1 MHRTLLLPQPGSALI
16 QKSIATLLVG
26 PTRAHNYRLG
36 ELEGPSLAEFARA
49 RPNLTVQAYRYS
61 SRQELGLSDEH
72 YQAVNHAMHETLS
85 VYPSGYYNTGLQNL
99 PLWDALYG
107 AIYHLAQPIF
117 IVQCDYWR
125 ASRSTLERTFLTELN
140 NIGYPDKDAAMA
152 QLIRAGSYSRAEYR
166 LNHRRRNHITEF
178 GYWYRQMAVG
188 VSGRR
193 YEESIR
199 SVRA

>member
-16 QKSIATLLVG
+16 QKSIAKLLVE
-26 PTRAHNYRLG
+26 PTHAHNYRLG

-61 SRQELGLSDEH
+61 SQQELGLDNEH
-72 YQAVNHAMHETLS
+72 YQAINQAMYETLA
-85 VYPSGYYNTGLQNL
+85 VYPSGFYNMGLQNL

-107 AIYHLAQPIF
+107 AIYHLARPIF
-117 IVQCDYWR
+117 IVTAENWR
-125 ASRSTLERTFLTELN
+125 ASRPTLERTFLTELN

-152 QLIRAGSYSRAEYR
+152 QLIRASSYSRAEYR
-166 LNHRRRNHITEF
+166 LNNRRRNHITEF
-178 GYWYRQMAVG
+178 AYWYRQMAPG